1 MQQGLAA
8 RNAQVHAAVAAA
20 LAVADRGHQRR
31 ALSRNRSPAV
41 PTSKSKS
48 RKTKLK
54 SGPRSSAV
62 YGSAAYYDRKDE
74 NVSTPAERVRLKSS
88 RPEAA
93 QARQAMAAAESA
105 GFLEFLNSA
114 ARRRRREIYQQKL
127 SDNPRCKRIV
137 SEGDSWHLFPE
148 IIQELIDQLNRDP
161 LLAIFSTDGAGD
173 TFTSMWA
180 ERLESNKG
188 FVKSLAN
195 EKPSTF
201 LFCGGGNDL
210 LFSRTG
216 PDGKKVGNLFFHL
229 NDFRPGMTAQ
239 QLIKSSITSA
249 YDTVESQARAFITK
263 ALEFP
268 SIKRIVYHGYDY
280 PFPDGDVWLGKP
292 MARRGIVSAS
302 IQRQICV
309 ILIDRLHDR
318 FANIARSFASSGK
331 VRYVDVRNVV
341 TKKSEWHDELHP
353 KSEGFR
359 KIAALVKPHL

>member
-1 MQQGLAA
+1 M
-8 RNAQVHAAVAAA
+8 
-20 LAVADRGHQRR
+20 
-31 ALSRNRSPAV
+31 P
-41 PTSKSKS
+41 KSKS

-54 SGPRSSAV
+54 PGPRSSAV
-62 YGSAAYYDRKDE
+62 YGKNVAYYDSKDDD
-74 NVSTPAERVRLKSS
+74 VSSPAERVRIKPT

-93 QARQAMAAAESA
+93 KAGQAMVAMEAAS
-105 GFLEFLNSA
+105 FLDFLNSA
-114 ARRRRREIYQQKL
+114 TRRRRREIYANKL
-127 SDNPRCKRIV
+127 RNNPGAKRIV
-137 SEGDSWHLFPE
+137 SEGDSWHLYPE

-161 LLAIFSTDGAGD
+161 HLAIFSADGAGD
-173 TFTSMWA
+173 TFTSIWA

-195 EKPSTF
+195 EKPGTF

-210 LFSRTG
+210 LFSRKG
-216 PDGKKVGNLFFHL
+216 PDGKKIGNLFFHL

-239 QLIKSSITSA
+239 QLIKPSINSA
-249 YDTVESQARAFITK
+249 YDTVESQARAIVAK

-268 SIKRIVYHGYDY
+268 SVKRIVYHGYDY
-280 PFPDGDVWLGKP
+280 PYPDGDVWLGKP
-292 MARRGIVSAS
+292 MARRGIVSPS
-302 IQRQICV
+302 LQRQICI

-318 FANIARSFASSGK
+318 FAKIAQSFAGTGK

-353 KSEGFR
+353 GSDGFK